1 MKIERV
7 NNQLSFGRALTTKER
22 REFEQ
27 VQHDVKKLIGND
39 GTNIL
44 IVQDTC
50 LPPCDKDVGVSNL
63 GNQNALSFF
72 DLMKT
77 YMGINAVKVL
87 PQGEIMPME
96 KKGGLFYSNYSSTA
110 LSLGIQ
116 NIDLER
122 LTQDKYGNILSN
134 DALKDVV
141 EANNSFDKDEL
152 TNLSNV
158 LPQNR
163 SLENKS
169 QTPFTK
175 ALNIAYDNFILKKP
189 EVLTKKFEEYKKQNE
204 NRLES
209 KALYNILIKEYGN
222 NNPFCWTNRENVEV
236 DKNLYNKKYDETKRQ
251 KRIQE
256 LKENNKVEIDRY
268 YFEQFLAEEHLS
280 ENKEKLNE
288 QNLKLFGDCL
298 IGFSLD
304 EVWAHPDAFEKGGSS
319 SFPFANIG
327 WGLPALKYSE
337 IKDPSSDANKIL
349 MEKVEFF
356 AKRYDGIRFDVGW
369 AYVSPSINN
378 LDESVVENY
387 ENKHDNVY
395 TVKNLGET
403 LLNRIESKIKEV
415 KGEKYNPNDII
426 YEIEASPSDF
436 SLFPNGNI
444 RDEFKHHKF
453 VQSTAYMN
461 SDYATIEDLKKRKVK
476 DDGYFYMT
484 NNHDHISLRRLS
496 EGNEYVDGV
505 HDDENG
511 NLNERLE
518 KQRMAL
524 IKELHL
530 PQNTDLKSAFN
541 FARAKFAQIKM
552 AKNDK
557 VFYMDVFGRAQEFD
571 AQNLNGPKNYR
582 YRIPKDYE
590 KTYHQ
595 ALQNGHGLNSMDA
608 YQKVM
613 EAKGLDKTNK
623 SLYKKVKKFA
633 KILYEKGPQTE
644 IEANKEIFWGKNK
657 KTLGVIGATIIAGV
671 TLAAGGGIYLYN
683 KKKNNI
689 NPK

>member
-1 MKIERV
+1 MKIEKF

-22 REFEQ
+22 KEFEE
-27 VQHDVKKLIGND
+27 VQNDVKKLIGND

-50 LPPCDKDVGVSNL
+50 LPCENDVGVSNL
-63 GNQNALSFF
+63 GNKDALQFF

-77 YMGINAVKVL
+77 YMGINAIKVL

-122 LTQDKYGNILSN
+122 LTQDNYGNILSN
-134 DALKDVV
+134 DDVKAVV
-141 EANNSFDKDEL
+141 EANNAIDKDEFA
-152 TNLSNV
+152 NLSNV
-158 LPQNR
+158 LPKNLSIASQA
-163 SLENKS
+163 

-175 ALNIAYDNFILKKP
+175 ALDKAYGNFMFKKP
-189 EVLTKKFEEYKKQNE
+189 EALTKKFEQYKQDNQK
-204 NRLES
+204 RLES
-209 KALYNILIKEYGN
+209 KALYNVLIKEYGN

-236 DKNLYNKKYDETKRQ
+236 DKNLYNPNYDLQKRQ
-251 KRIQE
+251 KRIEE
-256 LKENNKVEIDRY
+256 LKENNKIEIDKY
-268 YFEQFLAEEHLS
+268 YFEQFLADEHLN
-280 ENKEKLNE
+280 ENRQKLNE
-288 QNLKLFGDCL
+288 KKLKLFGDCL
-298 IGFSLD
+298 IGFSID
-304 EVWAHPDAFEKGGSS
+304 EVWAHPDAFEKGGNSS
-319 SFPFANIG
+319 YPFANIG

-337 IKDPSSDANKIL
+337 IKNPSSEANKLL

-356 AKRYDGIRFDVGW
+356 AKRYDGIRLDVGW
-369 AYVSPSINN
+369 AYVSPSIND
-378 LDESVVENY
+378 LDKSVVNKY
-387 ENKHDNVY
+387 TNKHDNVY
-395 TVKNLGET
+395 TIDNLDET
-403 LLNRIESKIKEV
+403 LLNRIESKIKEI
-415 KGEKYNPNDII
+415 KGDKFDKNDVI

-444 RDEFKHHKF
+444 RSEFKNHKF

-461 SDYATIEDLKKRKVK
+461 SNYATVSDLSRRQVK

-496 EGNEYVDGV
+496 EGDEYIDGI

-518 KQRMAL
+518 KQRIAL
-524 IKELHL
+524 VKELHL
-530 PQNTDLKSAFN
+530 PENTDLKSATN

-557 VFYMDVFGRAQEFD
+557 VFYMDIYGRNQEFD

-582 YRIPKDYE
+582 YKIPKDYE
-590 KTYHQ
+590 KAYHQ
-595 ALQNGHGLNSMDA
+595 ALQDVHGLNTMDA

-613 EAKGLDKTNK
+613 EAKGLDKTHK
-623 SLYKKVKKFA
+623 SLYKKVKKYA
-633 KILYEKGPQTE
+633 KILYEKGPETE
-644 IEANKEIFWGKNK
+644 FEANKDIIWGKSK
-657 KTLGVIGATIIAGV
+657 KTLALITATVITGVALIT
-671 TLAAGGGIYLYN
+671 GGGIYLYN
-683 KKKNNI
+683 KKNNI
-689 NPK
+689 NQK